1 MFQHD
6 TVVQRYSARGITY
19 DGAATHPAMYRHSE
33 EMPSSS
39 NELALALQFEA
50 PLAPKYGD
58 VFQTAPVNKGLRMEL
73 SSPSQL
79 AVIAAAHNGA
89 GFIPYIITK
98 TFVFRK
104 WHTFALTITREK
116 HIVARFDGHAIVDEA
131 DPDLDY
137 ALSDIVIGTG
147 VNEMRP
153 FNGRIRDGSITYVLY
168 QHSGNAYLNGFRAF
182 CILAALVLFVL
193 WGRSYGR

>member
-6 TVVQRYSARGITY
+6 TVVKKYSVHGVTY
-19 DGAATHPAMYRHSE
+19 DGAATRPVMYRHTE
-33 EMPSSS
+33 GMLSSS
-39 NELALALQFEA
+39 NELALSLQFEA
-50 PLAPKYGD
+50 PSAPEYGD

-73 SSPSQL
+73 SRPSQL

-98 TFVFRK
+98 TFAFRK

-137 ALSDIVIGTG
+137 ALSDIVVGTG

-153 FNGRIRDGSITYVLY
+153 FNGRIRGGSIAYVLY
-168 QHSGNAYLNGFRAF
+168 KHSGNAYLNAFRAIW
-182 CILAALVLFVL
+182 ILGAAVFLVL